1 MHIVFSLLYDKQ
13 YITVKHCC
21 QLLYT
26 VCFQRFSFFSSAFS
40 LLLFVLYGFSSVLHD
55 KSKITRYNAWYKNNT
70 KEQTKESEKKDL
82 LIVCSFLCAKRRK
95 TMRLNPKEQE
105 KLMLHMA
112 GNLAK
117 ERRARGL
124 KLNYPEALAYIS
136 SELLELA
143 RDGKTVVKLMQLEK
157 F

>member
-1 MHIVFSLLYDKQ
+1 MINGKSPVIMRGIKTTRKSRQRSLKKRSPY
-13 YITVKHCC
+13 C
-21 QLLYT
+21 
-26 VCFQRFSFFSSAFS
+26 
-40 LLLFVLYGFSSVLHD
+40 LLFF
-55 KSKITRYNAWYKNNT
+55 
-70 KEQTKESEKKDL
+70 
-82 LIVCSFLCAKRRK
+82 VCKRRK

-143 RDGKTVVKLMQLEK
+143 RDGKTVVKLMQLAPK

>member
-1 MHIVFSLLYDKQ
+1 
-13 YITVKHCC
+13 
-21 QLLYT
+21 
-26 VCFQRFSFFSSAFS
+26 
-40 LLLFVLYGFSSVLHD
+40 
-55 KSKITRYNAWYKNNT
+55 
-70 KEQTKESEKKDL
+70 
-82 LIVCSFLCAKRRK
+82 
-95 TMRLNPKEQE
+95 MRLNPKEQE

-143 RDGKTVVKLMQLEK
+143 RDGKTVVELMQLGTKILTRDDVMDGVADTPEK
-157 F
+157 MINTSKRCITRQMTWTGLSMS

>member
-1 MHIVFSLLYDKQ
+1 
-13 YITVKHCC
+13 
-21 QLLYT
+21 
-26 VCFQRFSFFSSAFS
+26 
-40 LLLFVLYGFSSVLHD
+40 
-55 KSKITRYNAWYKNNT
+55 
-70 KEQTKESEKKDL
+70 
-82 LIVCSFLCAKRRK
+82 
-95 TMRLNPKEQE
+95 MRLNPKEQE

-143 RDGKTVVKLMQLEK
+143 RDGKTVVELMQLGTRCHGRRCRYDRRGSGRGDVPGWNQTGNCT
-157 F
+157 